1 MNSAQTAHSQAQ
13 GQVDSATTAQSN
25 AQTAVSQAQQAVNQA
40 SATASQAQD
49 AMNHTNN
56 LYSQAQS
63 QVQNATEANM
73 ASASQAVTTAQ
84 TTVSQNSQAVTSA
97 QTAAS
102 NADQAVQSAQN
113 KVNADQAQVDNLS
126 KGTPADTTTQQNAV
140 NTAKTALDNANGQV
154 TTATNNV
161 TTAQS
166 AKTTADQNVTTAK
179 IALDNAKSEEAN
191 KRAALSKAEETVTSA
206 QNTLKSAQNTLTNAQ
221 DAQKNQNS
229 VINLPDSWYQEAKAK
244 GDDAEVDKN
253 YEDEGNKLL
262 NSWVNNPADE
272 KIKYTIGSGI
282 KLPENL
288 MIQLTR
294 YFASLINPI
303 RERLGHKPLIVNRGA
318 VDYAIDC
325 SYVFEWGDNDDEQ
338 VARKYGVTS
347 YSPFFSCFLQDING
361 NFLTYRDGLKTRTFT
376 LNALKRA
383 IYQGVVNCCI
393 GDFNSFG
400 QDGEV
405 ALGVNPFALA
415 YQLMHMKDDKFDEQA
430 LGMGIL
436 SDGQMNYYLFNISDG
451 VVKVKDGEDKYNYLG
466 LHDPNGLYMQLAK
479 TTYST
484 DPSSVAPDPV
494 KLQQAVTD
502 AQNTLSAAKIQEA
515 VAEAAH
521 TAALNALNDAPMK
534 LYRAQLKQSQATEQV
549 VTA

>member
-1 MNSAQTAHSQAQ
+1 
-13 GQVDSATTAQSN
+13 
-25 AQTAVSQAQQAVNQA
+25 
-40 SATASQAQD
+40 
-49 AMNHTNN
+49 MNHTNN

-63 QVQNATEANM
+63 QAQNATEANM
-73 ASASQAVTTAQ
+73 TSASQAVTTAQ
-84 TTVSQNSQAVTSA
+84 TTVNQNSQAVTSA

-140 NTAKTALDNANGQV
+140 NTALDNGQV
-154 TTATNNV
+154 TIATNNV
-161 TTAQS
+161 TTTQS

-229 VINLPDSWYQEAKAK
+229 VINLPDSWYQEVKEK

-272 KIKYTIGSGI
+272 KIKYTIGPGI

-325 SYVFEWGDNDDEQ
+325 SYVFE
-338 VARKYGVTS
+338 
-347 YSPFFSCFLQDING
+347 
-361 NFLTYRDGLKTRTFT
+361 
-376 LNALKRA
+376 
-383 IYQGVVNCCI
+383 
-393 GDFNSFG
+393 
-400 QDGEV
+400 
-405 ALGVNPFALA
+405 
-415 YQLMHMKDDKFDEQA
+415 
-430 LGMGIL
+430 
-436 SDGQMNYYLFNISDG
+436 
-451 VVKVKDGEDKYNYLG
+451 
-466 LHDPNGLYMQLAK
+466 
-479 TTYST
+479 
-484 DPSSVAPDPV
+484 
-494 KLQQAVTD
+494 
-502 AQNTLSAAKIQEA
+502 
-515 VAEAAH
+515 
-521 TAALNALNDAPMK
+521 
-534 LYRAQLKQSQATEQV
+534 
-549 VTA
+549 

>member
-1 MNSAQTAHSQAQ
+1 M
-13 GQVDSATTAQSN
+13 
-25 AQTAVSQAQQAVNQA
+25 
-40 SATASQAQD
+40 
-49 AMNHTNN
+49 
-56 LYSQAQS
+56 
-63 QVQNATEANM
+63 
-73 ASASQAVTTAQ
+73 
-84 TTVSQNSQAVTSA
+84 
-97 QTAAS
+97 
-102 NADQAVQSAQN
+102 
-113 KVNADQAQVDNLS
+113 
-126 KGTPADTTTQQNAV
+126 
-140 NTAKTALDNANGQV
+140 
-154 TTATNNV
+154 
-161 TTAQS
+161 
-166 AKTTADQNVTTAK
+166 
-179 IALDNAKSEEAN
+179 
-191 KRAALSKAEETVTSA
+191 
-206 QNTLKSAQNTLTNAQ
+206 
-221 DAQKNQNS
+221 
-229 VINLPDSWYQEAKAK
+229 
-244 GDDAEVDKN
+244 
-253 YEDEGNKLL
+253 
-262 NSWVNNPADE
+262 
-272 KIKYTIGSGI
+272 
-282 KLPENL
+282 
-288 MIQLTR
+288 
-294 YFASLINPI
+294 
-303 RERLGHKPLIVNRGA
+303 
-318 VDYAIDC
+318 
-325 SYVFEWGDNDDEQ
+325 
-338 VARKYGVTS
+338 TS
-347 YSPFFSCFLQDING
+347 YSPFFSGFLQDING

-549 VTA
+549 VTAQNAVTSAKMAQDDAQLAYEQAVSALHQAQQPGVTDQNTLKNA